1 MRLLPLAGNPTIMR
15 HTCVSAWIG
24 FMLAFLGASRD
35 DVVGKQIIQIMTVRQ
50 KNEKMKKPTLQ
61 VLMLQVS
68 Q

>member
-50 KNEKMKKPTLQ
+50 KK
-61 VLMLQVS
+61 
-68 Q
+68 